1 MSELHTDDASADNG
15 IITQEHAPADLGTVE
30 NGPELATGEGD
41 NPDNINQDSDQDG
54 VNKAINKAHHLKHKA
69 ERATA
74 AETKRADDLQAQL
87 NAIEAN
93 KPAPVVDEMP
103 DRFDMSDE
111 EFNVALAKRD
121 TQRQAKADYN
131 AAQKT
136 RQDASQAASN
146 QSLEDANAR
155 ITEAGNSFRKKAD
168 DLGISKESQNASA
181 QTVMDYGVSNDLLVH
196 ICGYDESPLIMQYLA
211 SNPAELHEL
220 AGMGLAQAA
229 IHVDGAI
236 SKKAA
241 ALKPKTSNAPDP
253 VTPLSGN
260 GVDPNSGRYQ
270 NIKGAKFS

>member
-1 MSELHTDDASADNG
+1 MRELHTDDASATNDLINP
-15 IITQEHAPADLGTVE
+15 TAAQTDLGPVE
-30 NGPELATGEGD
+30 NGPELATGGNED
-41 NPDNINQDSDQDG
+41 SDTTNQDADNG

-69 ERATA
+69 ERATL
-74 AETKRADDLQAQL
+74 AETQRADELQARL
-87 NAIEAN
+87 DAIDAN
-93 KPAPVVDEMP
+93 KPAPIVSEMP
-103 DRFDMSDE
+103 DRFDMSDD
-111 EFNVALAKRD
+111 EFNAALLKRD
-121 TQRQAKADYN
+121 DQRQALADHNATQKA
-131 AAQKT
+131 
-136 RQDASQAASN
+136 RQTASQAAN
-146 QSLEDANAR
+146 DKALEDANAK
-155 ITEAGNSFRKKAD
+155 ITEAGNNFRKKAD
-168 DLGISKESQNASA
+168 QLGISKEAQDSSA
-181 QTVMDYGVSNDLLVH
+181 QTVMNYGVSNDLLVH
-196 ICGYDESPLIMQYLA
+196 ICGYDDSPLIMQYLA

>member
-111 EFNVALAKRD
+111 EFNAALLKRD

-168 DLGISKESQNASA
+168 ELGISKESQNSSA
-181 QTVMDYGVSNDLLVH
+181 KTVMDYGVSNDLLVH

-211 SNPAELHEL
+211 ANPAELSGL
-220 AGMGLAQAA
+220 SRMGLAEAA
-229 IHVDGAI
+229 IHVDGKI
-236 SKKAA
+236 RKKVASV
-241 ALKPKTSNAPDP
+241 KPVNSNAPA
-253 VTPLSGN
+253 PLNAVKGSGAA
-260 GVDPNSGRYQ
+260 PKKR
-270 NIKGAKFS
+270 GATGTKFE